1 MPATRTPNKKK
12 GGKKSPKTPKT
23 ATTASRKGQQSDG
36 VAAALQHTSDAGEA
50 KSSKEEVK
58 RRAQEKKDREMAE
71 RIQLLADAAAANS
84 LEAEANARAIA
95 AAQAEDEVEAAAEEA
110 SQTVR
115 PSHEVTF
122 RVDRSGEEDQ
132 AEEREPL
139 TTDDHPRDGQGG
151 EEESRGET
159 SKKRVEV

>member
-12 GGKKSPKTPKT
+12 GGKTPKTPKT
-23 ATTASRKGQQSDG
+23 PKTTTTASRKGQQSDG

-95 AAQAEDEVEAAAEEA
+95 AAQAEDEEEA
-110 SQTVR
+110 WVR
-115 PSHEVTF
+115 
-122 RVDRSGEEDQ
+122 RR
-132 AEEREPL
+132 R
-139 TTDDHPRDGQGG
+139 R
-151 EEESRGET
+151 
-159 SKKRVEV
+159 